1 MHRLFSSIVA
11 LVLLAG
17 CSLVPAYETPNVELP
32 AGWEGAGAPTQ
43 PVAATQLAP
52 VSAQW
57 WSHLG
62 NDELDRLMAEALAA
76 NPELDAAL
84 QRIRQAR
91 ASLRSTGAALSPT
104 IDALGSV
111 SEEVSR
117 QNGRSDDRNAYAGQ
131 LEVSYELDLWGR
143 NRAAVQSA
151 TEALAASQY
160 DHDALALVVQAEV
173 ASAYVGA
180 LAAKDRLAIARSNL
194 ELARALLDL
203 IEVRYAEGRSSS
215 LEVAQQRL
223 EVASQEA
230 AIPELERQL
239 RANETAL
246 AILLGRIPQGF
257 HVSAPSLATL
267 TLPQID
273 AGQPA
278 DVLTRRPDIARAEAE
293 LRAANADIGI
303 ARAAFF
309 PTVDLSLSAAVSG
322 MLTAGNPTTAASLA
336 SGLVAPIFS
345 GGRLEG
351 DLERTEARFAELA
364 ANYRQ
369 SVLLAL
375 QEAENALVAVDSA
388 ARRADRLD
396 EAVLQA
402 RDAFGLAQLRY
413 DAGAVDFISVIDAQ
427 RSQLSA
433 EDSLIQAQL
442 DRYAAA
448 IDLFRALGGGW
459 TRG

>member
-1 MHRLFSSIVA
+1 MHRLLTIIFS
-11 LVLLAG
+11 LGLLAG
-17 CSLVPAYETPNVELP
+17 CSLVPAYETPGIDLP
-32 AGWEGAGAPTQ
+32 AAWDGARGMAQ
-43 PVAATQLAP
+43 PVASTPLAP
-52 VSAQW
+52 VSARW
-57 WSHLG
+57 WFHLG
-62 NDELDRLMAEALAA
+62 SEELDRLMAEALAA
-76 NPELDAAL
+76 NLELDAAL
-84 QRIRQAR
+84 QRICQAR
-91 ASLRSTGAALSPT
+91 ASLRSAGAALSPT
-104 IDALGSV
+104 VDALGSA

-117 QNGRSDDRNAYAGQ
+117 QNGSVDDRDAYAGQ

-223 EVASQEA
+223 EVANQEA

-246 AILLGRIPQGF
+246 AILLGRVPQGF
-257 HVSAPSLATL
+257 RTSAPSLATL
-267 TLPQID
+267 TLPRID
-273 AGQPA
+273 VGQPA

-322 MLTAGNPTTAASLA
+322 MLTAGSPTSAASLA

-351 DLERTEARFAELA
+351 ELERTEARFAELA

-369 SVLLAL
+369 SVLVAL
-375 QEAENALVAVDSA
+375 QEAEDALVAVDSA
-388 ARRADRLD
+388 DRRADRLD

-433 EDSLIQAQL
+433 EDSLVQAQL
-442 DRYAAA
+442 DRYSAA